1 MTRALKGSLL
11 RVEVYALDSE
21 TTPYTVEELR
31 YGPQAWRL
39 ALPAEFCSYA
49 LQFEGM
55 ATPQSYESLRQ
66 ANSLLDST
74 RPRTLTG
81 YRVTHYVNAQ
91 QDDAPTIEGLVDHI
105 ESAELDVK
113 ALAAYAASP
122 GISTTHIQYDAY
134 QCYVVEITDAANNR
148 TQAQYDYR
156 RQAPI
161 HITDP
166 NGNVQE
172 AAYDALGRLLATSF
186 YGHEN
191 GQPVGFAPLSDDL
204 RGLTTLESA
213 LQNPKEALGKAA
225 TVHYYDAFS
234 WHDHKIPIHS
244 ATLMADRYPGDTE
257 MQIRIALE
265 YTDGFGRVLQS
276 KQQVD
281 AGPAYR
287 RDAQG
292 NLALINGQPI
302 EREAATR
309 WAVSGQV
316 EYNNKGLPVRTYQ
329 PYFIDT
335 YRYVNDA
342 SFRQFGCGETH
353 YYDPLGREV
362 KTVTAQ
368 GYLRRHVYCA
378 WYTIQED
385 ENDMLAD
392 EFTRSEVDVTAAI
405 MLSEQQRKQIS
416 ALCQHTPTLTVFDA
430 RGLRVR
436 EVQYNRSSAHEAP
449 DERVTQHQYDAAG
462 RLHSSIDPRLGKQ
475 CLEKPKPQPNW
486 VTRYSLSGRVLRT
499 DSVDAGWRAQSF
511 DAAGRPMQ
519 RFDGRSTQ
527 QRFEYD
533 ALSRPTAIYET
544 VNNHEACVERFTYG
558 DNGVVEEAEPRN
570 LRGQLIRHDDL
581 VGTREIGSY
590 ALTGQPLTETQRFL
604 SGTES
609 PDWLP
614 DSAARDALLEKDLY
628 TTVWRYDIQG
638 KILTQTDAKG
648 HTQRFVYNLS
658 GQLRAS
664 FLILSGQPEQC
675 LVSDVAYNAFGRP
688 LSETVGNGV
697 HITYNYD
704 PATQC
709 FTRNYVQRADQTVLQ
724 DLCYAYDPVGN
735 VVRIEDQAQAIHYA
749 NAQKIDPACN
759 LLATQ
764 HQGAQSY
771 TLAMQVAPTSNCAVS
786 QQPDQLIDVAAYF
799 DANGNPLQLQSGQPL
814 AWDARN
820 QLQQV
825 VLIHR
830 ENGVDDVERYDYN
843 GSGQRK
849 PDEIENDTIRYSM
862 DDHLGS
868 SLLELDRE
876 GNKLTYEEYY
886 PFGGTALWSGVG

>member
-1 MTRALKGSLL
+1 
-11 RVEVYALDSE
+11 
-21 TTPYTVEELR
+21 
-31 YGPQAWRL
+31 
-39 ALPAEFCSYA
+39 
-49 LQFEGM
+49 
-55 ATPQSYESLRQ
+55 
-66 ANSLLDST
+66 
-74 RPRTLTG
+74 
-81 YRVTHYVNAQ
+81 
-91 QDDAPTIEGLVDHI
+91 
-105 ESAELDVK
+105 
-113 ALAAYAASP
+113 
-122 GISTTHIQYDAY
+122 
-134 QCYVVEITDAANNR
+134 
-148 TQAQYDYR
+148 
-156 RQAPI
+156 
-161 HITDP
+161 
-166 NGNVQE
+166 
-172 AAYDALGRLLATSF
+172 
-186 YGHEN
+186 
-191 GQPVGFAPLSDDL
+191 
-204 RGLTTLESA
+204 
-213 LQNPKEALGKAA
+213 
-225 TVHYYDAFS
+225 
-234 WHDHKIPIHS
+234 
-244 ATLMADRYPGDTE
+244 
-257 MQIRIALE
+257 
-265 YTDGFGRVLQS
+265 
-276 KQQVD
+276 
-281 AGPAYR
+281 
-287 RDAQG
+287 
-292 NLALINGQPI
+292 
-302 EREAATR
+302 
-309 WAVSGQV
+309 
-316 EYNNKGLPVRTYQ
+316 
-329 PYFIDT
+329 
-335 YRYVNDA
+335 
-342 SFRQFGCGETH
+342 
-353 YYDPLGREV
+353 
-362 KTVTAQ
+362 
-368 GYLRRHVYCA
+368 
-378 WYTIQED
+378 
-385 ENDMLAD
+385 
-392 EFTRSEVDVTAAI
+392 

-749 NAQKIDPACN
+749 NAQKIDPACTYSYDALYQLIEAHGRENAHTGQQCMQLPQPIVPLVQDATQLTNYIRRYHYDEIGN

-843 GSGQRK
+843 GSGQRLKKIRSWQASNQTHREEVRYLPGLELRSNTATSEHLQVLTLSASQCRVRVLHWEQGK

-886 PFGGTALWSGVG
+886 PFGGTALWSVKSQVEAKYKCVRYSGKEHDATGLYYYGYRYYAPWLGRWLNPDPAGTIDGLNLFQMVGNNPITLIDPDGRTRQKTPRQAAIQANLKMKLNRRGTGKARQRNPPQRYDPHLVPAKIVTFRFRGRFLRGLDPGTQYMYRTTVDYQGSNREDFDLANLQVRLLDTPVGHVWHHFHNYRPNPNNIGGTGRGTLYLMRKEHHLRNHTGGAFMYRDIHRRGYR